1 MITGALRSRGFQLFA
16 ILTRYQ
22 IVAYGRSYYVQG
34 SFLVAVLAGSSMVAT
49 GVRSDWLASEVVT
62 WSSLFILLPVILLVS
77 CVSSSVAFV
86 SSEHFIWDH
95 VLTRGISRL
104 SLFVSRSIALV
115 AVGQGFVVCMLLL
128 LALLSPALVDDAGK
142 DVHLLGVVR
151 LYFLMLFLSI
161 FVVGIAGGVSA
172 AGAPPWVCITSS
184 LVAGFIAGY
193 FIYFATGFDFTLI
206 NLVDSLGAL
215 VRGERSFP
223 YVVIVIMSIISFG
236 FQLAGNWRLTQRDF

>member
-1 MITGALRSRGFQLFA
+1 MITNALRSREFQLFA

-22 IVAYGRSYYVQG
+22 ILTYGRSYYVRG
-34 SFLVAVLAGSSMVAT
+34 SFLVAVLAGSGMVAI

-77 CVSSSVAFV
+77 GVSSSVAFV
-86 SSEHFIWDH
+86 SSEHFIWNH

-115 AVGQGFVVCMLLL
+115 AVGQGFLICMLLL
-128 LALLSPALVDDAGK
+128 LALLSPVLVDDAGR

-151 LYFLMLFLSI
+151 LYFLMLFLAL
-161 FVVGIAGGVSA
+161 FVIGIGGGISA
-172 AGAPPWVCITSS
+172 AGVPPWGCITFS

-193 FIYFATGFDFTLI
+193 FIYLATGFDFTLI

-215 VRGERSFP
+215 VRGEGSFP

-236 FQLAGNWRLTQRDF
+236 FQLAGGWRLAQRDF